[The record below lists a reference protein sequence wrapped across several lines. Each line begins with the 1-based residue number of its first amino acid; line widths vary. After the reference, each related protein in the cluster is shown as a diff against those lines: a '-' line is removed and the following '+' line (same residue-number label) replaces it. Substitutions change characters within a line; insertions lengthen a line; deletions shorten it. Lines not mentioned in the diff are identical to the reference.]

1 MSRKYLVLIVSTL
14 VIIGLAFSVIIFN
27 TTDLS
32 EKNLFVGSMI
42 KKSALV
48 PPVNGE
54 TLTSFSKVTHNGI
67 DIAAKVNT
75 PVKACSDG
83 WITEI
88 KNEEGLYGVT
98 VVIDHCNGLFSYYT
112 GLNENVTVKIDQK
125 IKTGDVIGTVGTTN
139 IIENN
144 LASHLHFAMK
154 ENGSW
159 IDPLTFFNF
168 GSDGKDEIIKV
179 REK

>member
-1 MSRKYLVLIVSTL
+1 MSKKTLILIVSAL
-14 VIIGLAFSVIIFN
+14 VSIGLISAVILFT

-32 EKNLFVGSMI
+32 EKDIFVGSII
-42 KKSALV
+42 KKSVLV
-48 PPVNGE
+48 PPVEGE
-54 TLTSFSKVTHNGI
+54 TLTSFSNGTHNGI

-154 ENGSW
+154 KNGSW
-159 IDPLTFFNF
+159 IDPLTYFDF
-168 GSDGKDEIIKV
+168 GSDGNM
-179 REK
+179 